1 MSADADKPTVA
12 LVGFLDT
19 KGEEHA
25 FVADLLR
32 SSGCTVLVLDVSIT
46 DVRSPNSVSIL
57 VYDQ

>member
-32 SSGCTVLVLDVSIT
+32 SSGCNVIVLDVSIT
-46 DVRSPNSVSIL
+46 DVRSPCFLPIL
-57 VYDQ
+57 V